1 MNLLKK
7 FFFLDFSS
15 KLIQNVGLYFSEL
28 EKYYD
33 YFFIDLTSIKSSKQR
48 KLAAVMPFQSCDGGG
63 SSSSGKIS
71 LIFSRE

>member
-63 SSSSGKIS
+63 SSSGKIS